1 MTVLPAAGNGSR
13 APGARAGG
21 RGPDAPRH
29 PVVLSER
36 PLRRT
41 AALLLL
47 VLFGT
52 SLAANAFGWHGC
64 PHHGRRGGAGAG
76 GRTGAN
82 PAVHAPAAARG
93 PASPASPSAPAG
105 GACTCIGSCHADS
118 AVPLG
123 AGPAATL
130 PGAAEL
136 AAAAIS
142 GPTDRPRRGPPAYF
156 LPFPNGPPA
165 LG

>member
-1 MTVLPAAGNGSR
+1 MTVLPAAGNGSVT
-13 APGARAGG
+13 PGARTDG
-21 RGPDAPRH
+21 RGADGPGH

-41 AALLLL
+41 TALLLL

-64 PHHGRRGGAGAG
+64 PHHGRRGSAGAG
-76 GRTGAN
+76 DGAN
-82 PAVHAPAAARG
+82 PAVHASADVSG
-93 PASPASPSAPAG
+93 PASPASPSEPAG

>member
-1 MTVLPAAGNGSR
+1 MTPAV
-13 APGARAGG
+13 RAGG
-21 RGPDAPRH
+21 PDTAGERR
-29 PVVLSER
+29 PVVVSER

-41 AALLLL
+41 TALLLL
-47 VLFGT
+47 LLFGT

-64 PHHGRRGGAGAG
+64 PHHGRRGSGDARDGAH
-76 GRTGAN
+76 
-82 PAVHAPAAARG
+82 PAVHGSAAVTG
-93 PASPASPSAPAG
+93 SASPASPSGPAS

-136 AAAAIS
+136 AAAVIS